1 MGLINGLVSKVS
13 NMMMRVVRRSLG
25 EAMGGFSKAGRTPK
39 NVDRSKVHP
48 TNANGIDLGKRERYI
63 NSVDGLTPHEVD
75 TIRPIY
81 SYGATGKEVVIG
93 SGYASLDGEVER
105 EVDVYTEE
113 ELNNIHNTADPTEP
127 VDLWSD
133 DASVV
138 GNDEDFYKDRLD
150 IMRKESAESLDD
162 ILKYYSDLY
171 MANAQKE
178 TELYKIKQRVS
189 VYLSIEHSGQLVDFM
204 MNGDSY
210 AEDVISQLVVGKS
223 PEEADMYKKAVI
235 EEFSRYRDVFK
246 SLFKIREENGQYVYK
261 PAEAGMKLIDFM
273 IRGKYFPEIYF
284 ILTQEPLE
292 EVINV
297 MRTGYL
303 PTMYRNTPFDKAM
316 DVVVHELINFK
327 DREGT
332 VYNFKK
338 AVKAYKQS
346 LPMYVK
352 LRNNGNYANV
362 NKVLGYFYH
371 EVDTREVSH
380 TTVEGDAYVGLMEPE
395 AFITAYTRFFYG
407 NAKQTQAMSDV
418 TVKLMSKQ
426 PYVLKEV
433 ASKGYAVGDT
443 PEGSLVVMAGHIIVF
458 AKLADMQYTVLIN
471 KAPSDITTEDINH
484 IVGLF
489 SDKLTGKTTKS
500 PKSSKANKNKKKD
513 KEEPS
518 LEDTGDV
525 ENFGMSYDYDK
536 VIADLKKR
544 NNK

>member
-1 MGLINGLVSKVS
+1 
-13 NMMMRVVRRSLG
+13 
-25 EAMGGFSKAGRTPK
+25 
-39 NVDRSKVHP
+39 
-48 TNANGIDLGKRERYI
+48 
-63 NSVDGLTPHEVD
+63 VDGLTPHEVD

-133 DASVV
+133 DASVD

-210 AEDVISQLVVGKS
+210 AEDIISQLVVGKS
-223 PEEADMYKKAVI
+223 SEEADMYKKAVI
-235 EEFSRYRDVFK
+235 DEFSRYRDVFK

-273 IRGKYFPEIYF
+273 IRGGYFPEIYF

-303 PTMYRNTPFDKAM
+303 PTM
-316 DVVVHELINFK
+316 
-327 DREGT
+327 
-332 VYNFKK
+332 
-338 AVKAYKQS
+338 
-346 LPMYVK
+346 
-352 LRNNGNYANV
+352 
-362 NKVLGYFYH
+362 
-371 EVDTREVSH
+371 
-380 TTVEGDAYVGLMEPE
+380 
-395 AFITAYTRFFYG
+395 
-407 NAKQTQAMSDV
+407 
-418 TVKLMSKQ
+418 
-426 PYVLKEV
+426 
-433 ASKGYAVGDT
+433 
-443 PEGSLVVMAGHIIVF
+443 
-458 AKLADMQYTVLIN
+458 
-471 KAPSDITTEDINH
+471 
-484 IVGLF
+484 
-489 SDKLTGKTTKS
+489 
-500 PKSSKANKNKKKD
+500 
-513 KEEPS
+513 
-518 LEDTGDV
+518 
-525 ENFGMSYDYDK
+525 
-536 VIADLKKR
+536 
-544 NNK
+544 